1 MSCQGTCGFGIFMQA
16 LQVARRVVFRVVFF
30 TELPTCDRT
39 AGMCFQRQSQGVVGR
54 TEIGSSGFRMCTFM
68 QIFNMMIYLFSKFH
82 LLFFGSDG
90 VLHLWMVMP
99 FLVDKNG
106 DRFHKETVYLSLS
119 GGFKHFWKFHIS
131 HLFEGRWTHFDFCI
145 FFRFVGSTI
154 SHIVGLGGERPHV
167 TFHDVD
173 DQAARWGIGF
183 ARKKVVVPHVLNLC

>member
-1 MSCQGTCGFGIFMQA
+1 MK
-16 LQVARRVVFRVVFF
+16 VFRVSFFLLLTHVLPGNLWFWHLHAGASGGPSCSFSCSFFSFF

-119 GGFKHFWKFHIS
+119 GGFKHFWKFHTYLKEDEPILTFAYFSDLLVQPSAIS
-131 HLFEGRWTHFDFCI
+131 L
-145 FFRFVGSTI
+145 
-154 SHIVGLGGERPHV
+154 
-167 TFHDVD
+167 
-173 DQAARWGIGF
+173 A
-183 ARKKVVVPHVLNLC
+183 